1 MPVYFFHVKHDDGLD
16 EDLEGMSFDGPED
29 AMASAADML
38 RDAIADELRAARQID
53 ITAIEITDHTGT
65 VVANVTVDDAVV
77 SQLDAKSAVAEQ
89 AGHAR
94 KPHAKQY

>member
-1 MPVYFFHVKHDDGLD
+1 MPVYFFHLKHDEGLD
-16 EDLEGMSFDGPED
+16 EDLEGISFDSTEN

-65 VVANVTVDDAVV
+65 VVATVTVDDAVV
-77 SQLDAKSAVAEQ
+77 SQLDAN
-89 AGHAR
+89 
-94 KPHAKQY
+94 PT